1 MSPNE
6 FVYQLDFL
14 LLKLFL
20 HFYETLLVVFFLSLE
35 AFDLVK
41 LVQNALIVPVGV
53 LALVGKILHDFTE
66 SRLVLFFQLFHD
78 IADGQACRVQ
88 VSFHPLNLIL
98 EEPDLFLKFAAI
110 SFQLFLFLLVC
121 NDFSFVFFILI
132 LEIVNFSLKC
142 IKLLQISL
150 VLFALKKRLAHD
162 IVEFTLQP
170 VSVCPRLVDFFL
182 DQNVCFC

>member
-1 MSPNE
+1 
-6 FVYQLDFL
+6 
-14 LLKLFL
+14 
-20 HFYETLLVVFFLSLE
+20 
-35 AFDLVK
+35 
-41 LVQNALIVPVGV
+41 
-53 LALVGKILHDFTE
+53 
-66 SRLVLFFQLFHD
+66 
-78 IADGQACRVQ
+78 
-88 VSFHPLNLIL
+88 LIL

-182 DQNVCFC
+182 DKNVCFC